1 MRATKE
7 KTVSIRLLPAD
18 YDKLEAQARRRF
30 TKAASIGSV
39 IITQRVRALSHPAID
54 FQETPD
60 GGACARLAG
69 RRVAVWLV
77 VEEARRRGQRKAAE
91 TLNLPAPMVV
101 AALNYAAEYPEEIA
115 DDARRGHRPLKACG
129 LEVPA

>member
-1 MRATKE
+1 LIFRKRRTAARAPGW
-7 KTVSIRLLPAD
+7 R
-18 YDKLEAQARRRF
+18 
-30 TKAASIGSV
+30 G
-39 IITQRVRALSHPAID
+39 
-54 FQETPD
+54 
-60 GGACARLAG
+60 
-69 RRVAVWLV
+69 
-77 VEEARRRGQRKAAE
+77 EARRRGQRKAAE